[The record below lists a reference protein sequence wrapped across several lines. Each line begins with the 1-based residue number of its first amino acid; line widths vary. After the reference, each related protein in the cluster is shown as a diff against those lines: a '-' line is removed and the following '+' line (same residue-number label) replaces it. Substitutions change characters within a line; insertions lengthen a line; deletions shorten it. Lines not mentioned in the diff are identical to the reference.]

1 MTLGE
6 NGRNG
11 RHGPVGLNGHDG
23 PDGQETITC
32 PGLFPSGVHKVNI
45 VHFVHSVHNPRPPP
59 PKEKGL
65 TLSRKPLIS
74 LAGPMGLEPTASG
87 VTGRRYNRL
96 NYDPAFCLRG
106 GRYRD
111 RTYDPRL
118 VRPTLSQL
126 S

>member
-1 MTLGE
+1 MAFLSKSKNRSLE
-6 NGRNG
+6 
-11 RHGPVGLNGHDG
+11 
-23 PDGQETITC
+23 
-32 PGLFPSGVHKVNI
+32 SHK
-45 VHFVHSVHNPRPPP
+45 PTAEPTT
-59 PKEKGL
+59 EKRDFS
-65 TLSRKPLIS
+65 LSTEIPYFLV
-74 LAGPMGLEPTASG
+74 AGPMGLEPTASG

>member
-1 MTLGE
+1 M
-6 NGRNG
+6 NGPNG
-11 RHGPVGLNGHDG
+11 PGNELNQKMNEKNRQLTFSW
-23 PDGQETITC
+23 PSPQRPFSPFRQFC
-32 PGLFPSGVHKVNI
+32 PFAP
-45 VHFVHSVHNPRPPP
+45 PRRPQ
-59 PKEKGL
+59 KKKGL
-65 TLSRKPLIS
+65 RSFDLKPLIS

>member
-1 MTLGE
+1 MAFCFQIKKQVAG
-6 NGRNG
+6 
-11 RHGPVGLNGHDG
+11 
-23 PDGQETITC
+23 IT
-32 PGLFPSGVHKVNI
+32 KTNT
-45 VHFVHSVHNPRPPP
+45 RTY
-59 PKEKGL
+59 KEKRDFS
-65 TLSRKPLIS
+65 LSTEIPCS
-74 LAGPMGLEPTASG
+74 LMAGPMGLEPTASG

-96 NYDPAFCLRG
+96 NYDPAFCFRG